1 MLWLRKRARLS
12 LGTAGSFRKIS
23 DGKFPGNKGVS
34 QRNKRREIYYRTEG
48 NIQPCQIVP
57 GRDIPSRTF
66 LRATTGGKGSKGG
79 RKGRSKEAKQAAAQ
93 QTAAEVRYATEFQEA
108 LENGGALPNYVMT
121 DAENALT

>member
-12 LGTAGSFRKIS
+12 RGG
-23 DGKFPGNKGVS
+23 
-34 QRNKRREIYYRTEG
+34 
-48 NIQPCQIVP
+48 
-57 GRDIPSRTF
+57 TF

-108 LENGGALPNYVMT
+108 LENGGALPNYESMS
-121 DAENALT
+121 